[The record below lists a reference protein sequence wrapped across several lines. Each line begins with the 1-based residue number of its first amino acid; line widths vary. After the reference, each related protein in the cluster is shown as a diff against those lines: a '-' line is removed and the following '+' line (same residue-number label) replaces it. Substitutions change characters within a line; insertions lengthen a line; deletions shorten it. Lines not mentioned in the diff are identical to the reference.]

1 MKKTIKDLFKLIT
14 AIATVAGILYVAR
27 DQIKA
32 IIAKIK
38 EVSDDD
44 FDDDFDDESFDD
56 DSFDDDEIF
65 PEPSKDD
72 RDYVSINITDT
83 DDDPS
88 VAEEETQE
96 TETPSEESDEKLGRY
111 GLGSAETHVKDFMIR
126 HKKMLGLSDEDVAIL
141 KILKDKGL

>member
-56 DSFDDDEIF
+56 DEIF

-96 TETPSEESDEKLGRY
+96 TETPSEESDEK
-111 GLGSAETHVKDFMIR
+111 E
-126 HKKMLGLSDEDVAIL
+126 
-141 KILKDKGL
+141 

>member
-56 DSFDDDEIF
+56 DSFDDDSFNDDEIF

-83 DDDPS
+83 DDDDPS
-88 VAEEETQE
+88 VVEEESQE
-96 TETPSEESDEKLGRY
+96 TETPSEESDEK
-111 GLGSAETHVKDFMIR
+111 E
-126 HKKMLGLSDEDVAIL
+126 
-141 KILKDKGL
+141 

>member
-44 FDDDFDDESFDD
+44 FDDDFDD

-96 TETPSEESDEKLGRY
+96 TETPSEESDEK
-111 GLGSAETHVKDFMIR
+111 E
-126 HKKMLGLSDEDVAIL
+126 
-141 KILKDKGL
+141 

>member
-65 PEPSKDD
+65 PEPSKDN

-83 DDDPS
+83 DEDPS
-88 VAEEETQE
+88 VAEEE
-96 TETPSEESDEKLGRY
+96 TETPSEESDEK
-111 GLGSAETHVKDFMIR
+111 E
-126 HKKMLGLSDEDVAIL
+126 
-141 KILKDKGL
+141 

>member
-14 AIATVAGILYVAR
+14 TIATVAGILYVAR

-56 DSFDDDEIF
+56 DSFDDDSFDNDEIF

-96 TETPSEESDEKLGRY
+96 TETPSEESNEK
-111 GLGSAETHVKDFMIR
+111 E
-126 HKKMLGLSDEDVAIL
+126 
-141 KILKDKGL
+141 

>member
-44 FDDDFDDESFDD
+44 FDDDFDGESFDDDSFDD

-83 DDDPS
+83 DDDDPS
-88 VAEEETQE
+88 VVEEESQE
-96 TETPSEESDEKLGRY
+96 TETPSEESDEK
-111 GLGSAETHVKDFMIR
+111 E
-126 HKKMLGLSDEDVAIL
+126 
-141 KILKDKGL
+141 

>member
-44 FDDDFDDESFDD
+44 FDDDFDDKSFDDDSFDD

-83 DDDPS
+83 DDDDPS
-88 VAEEETQE
+88 VVEEESQE
-96 TETPSEESDEKLGRY
+96 TETPSEESDEK
-111 GLGSAETHVKDFMIR
+111 E
-126 HKKMLGLSDEDVAIL
+126 
-141 KILKDKGL
+141 

>member
-56 DSFDDDEIF
+56 DSFDDDSFDDDEIF

-83 DDDPS
+83 DDDDPS
-88 VAEEETQE
+88 VVEEESQE
-96 TETPSEESDEKLGRY
+96 TIRKSK
-111 GLGSAETHVKDFMIR
+111 KDR
-126 HKKMLGLSDEDVAIL
+126 
-141 KILKDKGL
+141 

>member
-14 AIATVAGILYVAR
+14 AITTVAGILYVAR

-56 DSFDDDEIF
+56 DSFDDDSFDDDEIF
-65 PEPSKDD
+65 SEPSKDD

-83 DDDPS
+83 DDDDPS
-88 VAEEETQE
+88 VVEEESQE
-96 TETPSEESDEKLGRY
+96 TETPSEESDEK
-111 GLGSAETHVKDFMIR
+111 E
-126 HKKMLGLSDEDVAIL
+126 
-141 KILKDKGL
+141 

>member
-44 FDDDFDDESFDD
+44 FDDESFDD

-65 PEPSKDD
+65 PEPSKDN

-96 TETPSEESDEKLGRY
+96 TETPSEESDEK
-111 GLGSAETHVKDFMIR
+111 E
-126 HKKMLGLSDEDVAIL
+126 
-141 KILKDKGL
+141 

>member
-32 IIAKIK
+32 IITKIK

-44 FDDDFDDESFDD
+44 FDDDFDDE
-56 DSFDDDEIF
+56 SFDDDEIF

-88 VAEEETQE
+88 VVEEETQE
-96 TETPSEESDEKLGRY
+96 TETPSEESDEK
-111 GLGSAETHVKDFMIR
+111 E
-126 HKKMLGLSDEDVAIL
+126 
-141 KILKDKGL
+141 

>member
-44 FDDDFDDESFDD
+44 FDDYFDDESFDDDSFDD

-83 DDDPS
+83 DDDDPS
-88 VAEEETQE
+88 VVEEESQE
-96 TETPSEESDEKLGRY
+96 TETPSEESDEK
-111 GLGSAETHVKDFMIR
+111 E
-126 HKKMLGLSDEDVAIL
+126 
-141 KILKDKGL
+141 

>member
-14 AIATVAGILYVAR
+14 TIATVAGILYVAR

-65 PEPSKDD
+65 PGPSKDD

-88 VAEEETQE
+88 VAEEET
-96 TETPSEESDEKLGRY
+96 ETPSEESDEK
-111 GLGSAETHVKDFMIR
+111 E
-126 HKKMLGLSDEDVAIL
+126 
-141 KILKDKGL
+141 

>member
-44 FDDDFDDESFDD
+44 FDDDFFDEED
-56 DSFDDDEIF
+56 
-65 PEPSKDD
+65 
-72 RDYVSINITDT
+72 DT
-83 DDDPS
+83 D
-88 VAEEETQE
+88 VKEEDI
-96 TETPSEESDEKLGRY
+96 EEVE
-111 GLGSAETHVKDFMIR
+111 
-126 HKKMLGLSDEDVAIL
+126 
-141 KILKDKGL
+141 

>member
-56 DSFDDDEIF
+56 ESFDDDSFDDDEIF

-83 DDDPS
+83 DVDDPS
-88 VAEEETQE
+88 VVEEESQE
-96 TETPSEESDEKLGRY
+96 TETPSEESDEK
-111 GLGSAETHVKDFMIR
+111 E
-126 HKKMLGLSDEDVAIL
+126 
-141 KILKDKGL
+141 

>member
-27 DQIKA
+27 YQIKA

-56 DSFDDDEIF
+56 DSFDDDSFDVDEIF

-83 DDDPS
+83 DDDDPS
-88 VAEEETQE
+88 VVEEESQE
-96 TETPSEESDEKLGRY
+96 TETPSEESDEK
-111 GLGSAETHVKDFMIR
+111 E
-126 HKKMLGLSDEDVAIL
+126 
-141 KILKDKGL
+141 

>member
-65 PEPSKDD
+65 PEPSKELKK
-72 RDYVSINITDT
+72 N
-83 DDDPS
+83 
-88 VAEEETQE
+88 
-96 TETPSEESDEKLGRY
+96 
-111 GLGSAETHVKDFMIR
+111 
-126 HKKMLGLSDEDVAIL
+126 HKKQKLHPKNLTKKNNS
-141 KILKDKGL
+141 

>member
-38 EVSDDD
+38 EVS
-44 FDDDFDDESFDD
+44 DDDFDDESFDD

-88 VAEEETQE
+88 VAEEEAQE
-96 TETPSEESDEKLGRY
+96 TETPSEESDEK
-111 GLGSAETHVKDFMIR
+111 E
-126 HKKMLGLSDEDVAIL
+126 
-141 KILKDKGL
+141 

>member
-56 DSFDDDEIF
+56 DSFDDDSFDDDEIF

-83 DDDPS
+83 NDDDPS
-88 VAEEETQE
+88 VVEEESQE
-96 TETPSEESDEKLGRY
+96 TETPSEESDEK
-111 GLGSAETHVKDFMIR
+111 E
-126 HKKMLGLSDEDVAIL
+126 
-141 KILKDKGL
+141 

>member
-14 AIATVAGILYVAR
+14 AIATVSGILYVAR

-56 DSFDDDEIF
+56 DSFDDDSFDDDEIF

-83 DDDPS
+83 DDDDPS
-88 VAEEETQE
+88 VVEEESQE
-96 TETPSEESDEKLGRY
+96 TETPSEESDEK
-111 GLGSAETHVKDFMIR
+111 E
-126 HKKMLGLSDEDVAIL
+126 
-141 KILKDKGL
+141 

>member
-38 EVSDDD
+38 EVSNDD

-56 DSFDDDEIF
+56 DSFD
-65 PEPSKDD
+65 
-72 RDYVSINITDT
+72 

-96 TETPSEESDEKLGRY
+96 TETPSEESDEK
-111 GLGSAETHVKDFMIR
+111 E
-126 HKKMLGLSDEDVAIL
+126 
-141 KILKDKGL
+141 

>member
-83 DDDPS
+83 ADDPS

-96 TETPSEESDEKLGRY
+96 TETPSEESNEK
-111 GLGSAETHVKDFMIR
+111 E
-126 HKKMLGLSDEDVAIL
+126 
-141 KILKDKGL
+141 

>member
-44 FDDDFDDESFDD
+44 FDDDFFDEEE
-56 DSFDDDEIF
+56 DE
-65 PEPSKDD
+65 PEQEETEETEK
-72 RDYVSINITDT
+72 VEETEK
-83 DDDPS
+83 
-88 VAEEETQE
+88 AEEN
-96 TETPSEESDEKLGRY
+96 
-111 GLGSAETHVKDFMIR
+111 
-126 HKKMLGLSDEDVAIL
+126 
-141 KILKDKGL
+141 

>member
-14 AIATVAGILYVAR
+14 TIATVAGILYVAR

-56 DSFDDDEIF
+56 DSFDDDSFDDDEIF

-88 VAEEETQE
+88 VAEEEAQE
-96 TETPSEESDEKLGRY
+96 TETPSEESDEK
-111 GLGSAETHVKDFMIR
+111 E
-126 HKKMLGLSDEDVAIL
+126 
-141 KILKDKGL
+141 

>member
-56 DSFDDDEIF
+56 DSFDDDSFDDDEIF

-83 DDDPS
+83 DDDDSS
-88 VAEEETQE
+88 VVEEESQE
-96 TETPSEESDEKLGRY
+96 TETPSEESDEK
-111 GLGSAETHVKDFMIR
+111 E
-126 HKKMLGLSDEDVAIL
+126 
-141 KILKDKGL
+141 

>member
-14 AIATVAGILYVAR
+14 AIATVAGIVYIAR

-38 EVSDDD
+38 EVSSDD

-65 PEPSKDD
+65 PEPSKED

-83 DDDPS
+83 DDTPS
-88 VAEEETQE
+88 VDEEETA
-96 TETPSEESDEKLGRY
+96 ETPSEESDE
-111 GLGSAETHVKDFMIR
+111 E
-126 HKKMLGLSDEDVAIL
+126 
-141 KILKDKGL
+141 

>member
-56 DSFDDDEIF
+56 DSFDDASFDDDEIF

-83 DDDPS
+83 DDDDPS
-88 VAEEETQE
+88 VVEEESQE
-96 TETPSEESDEKLGRY
+96 TETPSEESDEK
-111 GLGSAETHVKDFMIR
+111 E
-126 HKKMLGLSDEDVAIL
+126 
-141 KILKDKGL
+141 

>member
-44 FDDDFDDESFDD
+44 FDDDFNDESFDD
-56 DSFDDDEIF
+56 DSFNDDEIF

-83 DDDPS
+83 DDDSS

-96 TETPSEESDEKLGRY
+96 TETPSEESDEK
-111 GLGSAETHVKDFMIR
+111 E
-126 HKKMLGLSDEDVAIL
+126 
-141 KILKDKGL
+141 

>member
-14 AIATVAGILYVAR
+14 TIATVAGILYVAR

-65 PEPSKDD
+65 PEPSKDY

-96 TETPSEESDEKLGRY
+96 TETPSEESNEK
-111 GLGSAETHVKDFMIR
+111 E
-126 HKKMLGLSDEDVAIL
+126 
-141 KILKDKGL
+141 

>member
-56 DSFDDDEIF
+56 DSFDDDSFDDDEIF

-83 DDDPS
+83 ADDDPS
-88 VAEEETQE
+88 VVEEESQE
-96 TETPSEESDEKLGRY
+96 TETPSEESDEK
-111 GLGSAETHVKDFMIR
+111 E
-126 HKKMLGLSDEDVAIL
+126 
-141 KILKDKGL
+141 